1 MFAASVAAS
10 SAYRKRGRVKD
21 ESEEEQLHSALAC
34 LLVAWTAW
42 GVLSGPQAQKL
53 AEAAVEDGLDAP
65 SLRKIALAGNS
76 GAWKQNCKRD
86 VFSGSDYGKRIPV
99 SQIKLPVK
107 VARAADEANPV
118 AWKLHPIILPH
129 SWFHFLVTVLP
140 ERFEALISGLREFW
154 AGAPEG
160 DPRIPP
166 AMAARQDSA
175 VPLLLHFDGARY
187 SHAGDSMESLQWSF
201 VNCGKRYSQLK
212 NTWDTMCLIICVCKD
227 AVCKSANEGI
237 STWETAYSSIC
248 ASFNCLM
255 ISVFLQNN
263 CFWA

>member
-1 MFAASVAAS
+1 METS
-10 SAYRKRGRVKD
+10 S
-21 ESEEEQLHSALAC
+21 HHLAT
-34 LLVAWTAW
+34 LVVPLF
-42 GVLSGPQAQKL
+42 GY
-53 AEAAVEDGLDAP
+53 
-65 SLRKIALAGNS
+65 
-76 GAWKQNCKRD
+76 C
-86 VFSGSDYGKRIPV
+86 F
-99 SQIKLPVK
+99 
-107 VARAADEANPV
+107 
-118 AWKLHPIILPH
+118 
-129 SWFHFLVTVLP
+129 
-140 ERFEALISGLREFW
+140 ALISGLREFW

-201 VNCGKRYSQLK
+201 VNCGKRDGLK
-212 NTWDTMCLIICVCKD
+212 NTWDTICLIICVCKD
-227 AVCKSANEGI
+227 AVCKSANEFI

-255 ISVFLQNN
+255 ISVFPQKN